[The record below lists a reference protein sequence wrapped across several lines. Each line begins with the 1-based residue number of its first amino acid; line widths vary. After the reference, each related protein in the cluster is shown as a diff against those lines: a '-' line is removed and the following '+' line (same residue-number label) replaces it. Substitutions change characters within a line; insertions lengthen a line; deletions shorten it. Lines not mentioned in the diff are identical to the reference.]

1 MEFHH
6 IGVATS
12 NINKSSD
19 IFKQLGFIADKVIF
33 DEIQNVNICFLRKP
47 GHPDIELVE
56 PVNEKSPVWNI
67 LDKVGTSPYHF
78 CYYTNDIVNEIQN
91 LKKSK
96 FILVVNP
103 VQATA
108 FNNSKICFCYNKDF
122 GLIELVEV

>member
-6 IGVATS
+6 IGVATG
-12 NINKSSD
+12 NIKKSID
-19 IFKQLGFIADKVIF
+19 VFTKLGFMSDEVIF

-56 PVNEKSPVWNI
+56 PVSQKSPVWNI
-67 LDKVGTSPYHF
+67 LEKVGTTPYHF
-78 CYYTNDIVNEIQN
+78 CYYTNDITQDIQN

-96 FILVVNP
+96 FILLVNP
-103 VQATA
+103 VTATA
-108 FNNSKICFCYNKDF
+108 LNNNRICFCYNKDF